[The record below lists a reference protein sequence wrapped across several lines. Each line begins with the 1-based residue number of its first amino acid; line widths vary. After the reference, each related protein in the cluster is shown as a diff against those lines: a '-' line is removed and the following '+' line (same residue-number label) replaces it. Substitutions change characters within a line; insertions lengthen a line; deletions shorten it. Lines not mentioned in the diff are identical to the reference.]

1 MTHVITHT
9 HQNKIKNE
17 KYAFDLE
24 SFLCAC
30 LLKQS
35 SRSAHSCASLTVKH
49 IVGCPSRRCTDV
61 SFPATCITPQPQD
74 AVAFKSSSSAFLF
87 HHGEQP
93 PPSASLAITTNPLFT
108 KTLLLLFFLFLNPF
122 LHDDALVAATAS
134 SRRISLS
141 GAPIIDT
148 TC

>member
-1 MTHVITHT
+1 MT
-9 HQNKIKNE
+9 HQNKIKNQ

-35 SRSAHSCASLTVKH
+35 RSAHSCTSLTVKH
-49 IVGCPSRRCTDV
+49 IVRCPSWRCTDV
-61 SFPATCITPQPQD
+61 SFPATCVAPQPQD
-74 AVAFKSSSSAFLF
+74 AVAFKRSVFLF

-93 PPSASLAITTNPLFT
+93 PPSASLAITINPFFT
-108 KTLLLLFFLFLNPF
+108 KTLLLLILFLNPF
-122 LHDDALVAATAS
+122 VHDDALVAATAS
-134 SRRISLS
+134 SRRISFN